1 MGNAAPFTTGLD
13 PGRVE
18 PAAVDCVSD
27 LGSHGADDAYHR
39 GDSTDLERLRPSGDV
54 SAKRRRGR
62 PQLPRDGSGNILRGE
77 APPERKSATGW
88 LHQVETHLA
97 GRDGLTD
104 GQLPVKLAQAVI
116 QKADGMPVLDV
127 VSAFEK
133 CENMALKL
141 KAAKFLKDTSKGTI
155 EELRHYAMTLM
166 TKEDTDET
174 PT

>member
-1 MGNAAPFTTGLD
+1 M
-13 PGRVE
+13 
-18 PAAVDCVSD
+18 
-27 LGSHGADDAYHR
+27 
-39 GDSTDLERLRPSGDV
+39 
-54 SAKRRRGR
+54 
-62 PQLPRDGSGNILRGE
+62 
-77 APPERKSATGW
+77 
-88 LHQVETHLA
+88 
-97 GRDGLTD
+97 
-104 GQLPVKLAQAVI
+104 KLAQAVI